1 QRGLAV
7 DDPGIQVGHRHGRR
21 AHGCLA
27 VYLGVVLLDD
37 FRLLAYQPLPAD
49 REAAVSLALVD
60 PGLLQQRQRAAACAE
75 EHEPGLEYLVFT
87 ALLIAN
93 GYPPAAALALAQ
105 ALDRMAQVQLEVV
118 QAGEVSDHVAGQGAE
133 VDVRTILYP
142 GGGDGLIELALLHD
156 QRHPFGDLLGGLA
169 VLHIREQ
176 VMGAEQFMPLAQ
188 EGNVLFTPDEALM
201 SGGVDELGRRRQYL
215 LLNQVGPELQG
226 HLEVGIDRQ
235 RAVDSD
241 AAIIGFGG
249 VVQLTV
255 TGAPSAGIVS

>member
-1 QRGLAV
+1 
-7 DDPGIQVGHRHGRR
+7 
-21 AHGCLA
+21 
-27 VYLGVVLLDD
+27 
-37 FRLLAYQPLPAD
+37 
-49 REAAVSLALVD
+49 
-60 PGLLQQRQRAAACAE
+60 
-75 EHEPGLEYLVFT
+75 YLVFA
-87 ALLIAN
+87 ALFVAN
-93 GYPPAAALALAQ
+93 GHPPAAALALAQ

-176 VMGAEQFMPLAQ
+176 VVGAEQLMRLAQ
-188 EGNVLFTPDEALM
+188 EGDILFTPDEALM
-201 SGGVDELGRRRQYL
+201 GGGVDELGRRRQYL

-226 HLEVGIDRQ
+226 HVEVGIYRQ

-255 TGAPSAGIVS
+255 TVVPSAGIVRAIRALVSNVIETFDNGNGYMRIQLFEQHSERGANAQTTDKQYVYIFYCH